1 MSEQPKYTGY
11 FKIVEPQPDT
21 TKITDNVSSD
31 GSAYNN
37 YSWYQR
43 LVHGSSSRISRYQ
56 EFDTMDRDVDV
67 ARALDLIAEE
77 MTNRDGKTGM
87 RLNIDLLTEEG
98 REIPDSLVAT
108 LRVALK
114 HWIRIQS
121 LDSQLFDV
129 CRSTIKYG
137 DTMFRKSKATRKWEY
152 INPKHVLAAVVDAED
167 ATKIVAYQI
176 RTDVKKPN
184 QSGGY
189 SSQVTQEYETEL
201 VPANEIA
208 RFTLNDD
215 MSEQAPFGLSVLAD
229 VYRVQKQKELL
240 EDAIVI
246 YRVQRAPERR
256 VFYVDVGKMPPQRTK
271 QYLEQVKNELR
282 QKKVPSSNGGVSAVD
297 STYNPQSMSEDF
309 FFASRAGG
317 NGTRVETLPAGQNLG
332 ELTDLEYF
340 RDNLLRG
347 LRIPPSFVPNFQT
360 GDSAGAF
367 SDGQTGNAYVQEIQ
381 FFKYVE
387 RLQSKVNDT
396 IDIEFKRFAKDLGL
410 RIDESF
416 YKVRLPTPTNYEKY
430 KEAAVDADLLN
441 QFGNADGV
449 EYLSKRFVMSRYLKM
464 TPEEIATNEMLLRQE
479 RGISPADGQAL
490 VRIYNPDL
498 MDMEDPDSDG
508 DSGGM
513 GGPGGSG
520 GMGGPGGMDDDDSLE
535 GDDADTPET
544 DDADAVSSPSD
555 KDQE

>member
-121 LDSQLFDV
+121 FDSQLFDV

-347 LRIPPSFVPNFQT
+347 LRIPPSFIPNFQT

-508 DSGGM
+508 DSSGM

-520 GMGGPGGMDDDDSLE
+520 GMGGPGDMDDDGSLE